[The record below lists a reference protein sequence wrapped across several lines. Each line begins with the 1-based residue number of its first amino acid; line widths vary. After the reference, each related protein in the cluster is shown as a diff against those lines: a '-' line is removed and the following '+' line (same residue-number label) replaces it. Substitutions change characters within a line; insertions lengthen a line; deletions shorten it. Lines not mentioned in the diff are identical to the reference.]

1 MEFKLPVGVMRVGRQ
16 ESHWGMGLL
25 ANHGNGFDDL
35 FGDNHWGA
43 TFDRIMFATQP
54 LAIAQ
59 TIMGR
64 PVTNVPLYAVFGV
77 DRLVEDPLIEYY
89 GYTCEEDIQEGSVT
103 GSIHVIRRW
112 QMVGQTSITI
122 TPMKIEPIH
131 NEGTIGG
138 SRQSRRCLR
147 DGWRADLQG

>member
-59 TIMGR
+59 NHGASRHECAADMC
-64 PVTNVPLYAVFGV
+64 
-77 DRLVEDPLIEYY
+77 LV
-89 GYTCEEDIQEGSVT
+89 
-103 GSIHVIRRW
+103 SIVW
-112 QMVGQTSITI
+112 
-122 TPMKIEPIH
+122 
-131 NEGTIGG
+131 
-138 SRQSRRCLR
+138 
-147 DGWRADLQG
+147 